1 MMSRTILIFPLRLRK
16 FYVSAIF
23 YTLKWLQYQ
32 IWISPNV
39 VDKRRYSIWILG
51 FLRCIVIKEA
61 ERYLPLT
68 RWNQSL
74 VFWSLRCLDSTCA
87 ERSPAMLHNSCHAYI
102 WKGGVSVSLRGTVS
116 LWRIRSRKSVFAWPC
131 MCMENIIW
139 DMFFGFYL
147 SLICILLSNYLIL
160 AECFRATKSK

>member
-1 MMSRTILIFPLRLRK
+1 MSRTILIFPLRLRK

-23 YTLKWLQYQ
+23 YTLKWLRYQ

-51 FLRCIVIKEA
+51 FLRDIVIKEA
-61 ERYLPLT
+61 ERNLPLT

-116 LWRIRSRKSVFAWPC
+116 LWRIRSKER
-131 MCMENIIW
+131 
-139 DMFFGFYL
+139 L
-147 SLICILLSNYLIL
+147 SLHGHACAWRILYGTCSLAFTCLWSAFCYRIILSSQKIKIIN
-160 AECFRATKSK
+160 

>member
-1 MMSRTILIFPLRLRK
+1 MSRTILIFPLRLRK

-23 YTLKWLQYQ
+23 YTLKWLRYQ

-51 FLRCIVIKEA
+51 FLRDIVIKEA

-116 LWRIRSRKSVFAWPC
+116 LWRIRSKESLSLHGHACAWEILYGHLLWLLLVSDLHFVIELSDPRRKS
-131 MCMENIIW
+131 
-139 DMFFGFYL
+139 
-147 SLICILLSNYLIL
+147 
-160 AECFRATKSK
+160 K